1 MNIIIFNMPPTQ
13 SPSQPEGY
21 VTFALSRSSIIV
33 SGRTRWPRYFFAAQA
48 ARFPFKLL

>member
-21 VTFALSRSSIIV
+21 VTFALSRSSIV
-33 SGRTRWPRYFFAAQA
+33 VPGRTQWPQYFFVAQA
-48 ARFPFKLL
+48 ACFPFKPL